1 VLGLGSETRMNT
13 PSQSQGTWTWRS
25 PPGALTHALSS
36 ALATLAEV
44 TDRLVPAAGQI
55 KEEHFSA

>member
-1 VLGLGSETRMNT
+1 MNT
-13 PSQSQGTWTWRS
+13 PSQSQGNWAWRY

-44 TDRLVPAAGQI
+44 TDRLVPPAGQI